1 MCVIEPKQTD
11 AVHFY
16 LPNFAGGGAERVFIR
31 VANHLA
37 SRDTNVILIVNNENG
52 PLRSLLDDAVTLK
65 VLNAPKALLAIP
77 KLITHLRETKPVS
90 LISALT
96 RTNVAALL
104 AARLAGVGTN
114 VIVCERNTYSVL
126 MRTLGPAR
134 RVILNLLVCW
144 LYPSAKAVI
153 GNTERVRRDIVL
165 AAKLELDKTGIIHN
179 PAPDLTEIA
188 AARTAPATH
197 PWISDDGPVAVAI
210 GRLVP
215 QKDYNTMIAAIAQ
228 SGPDLRLL
236 ILGDGPDRASLAAF
250 ANEVGV
256 GARVEFL
263 GFQMDRFA
271 YLVAAD
277 VFLIS
282 SITEGF
288 PNALMEAVS
297 AGIPA
302 VSTDCAGGG
311 AREIMGD
318 ELSDWIVPVGD
329 SAAMAAVIQTVLAA
343 RPELNDHAVRDRI
356 AQRADRFHIDRIV
369 DAFLA
374 RALS

>member
-153 GNTERVRRDIVL
+153 GNTEEVRRDIVL

-188 AARTAPATH
+188 AARAAPATH

-250 ANEVGV
+250 ANEIGV

-263 GFQMDRFA
+263 GFQMDRLA

-277 VFLIS
+277 IFLMS

-297 AGIPA
+297 AGIPS

-311 AREIMGD
+311 AHEIMGD

-356 AQRADRFHIDRIV
+356 AQRADRFHIDRIA
-369 DAFLA
+369 DAFLT

>member
-250 ANEVGV
+250 ANEIGV

-263 GFQMDRFA
+263 GFQMDRLA

-277 VFLIS
+277 IFLMS

-297 AGIPA
+297 AGIPS

-311 AREIMGD
+311 AHEIMGD

>member
-104 AARLAGVGTN
+104 AARLAGVGTK

-250 ANEVGV
+250 ANEIGV

-263 GFQMDRFA
+263 GFQMDRLA

-277 VFLIS
+277 IFLMS

-297 AGIPA
+297 AGIPS

-311 AREIMGD
+311 AHEIMGD

>member
-250 ANEVGV
+250 ANEIGV

-263 GFQMDRFA
+263 GFQMDRLA

-277 VFLIS
+277 IFLMS

-297 AGIPA
+297 AGIPS

-311 AREIMGD
+311 AHEIMGD

-356 AQRADRFHIDRIV
+356 AQRADRFHIDRIA
-369 DAFLA
+369 DAFLT